1 MYNKLY
7 IFLLL
12 TLVSYTMMAQTKFR
26 IEIEAPSFIN
36 DSLIISVPVIK
47 VGLEDIYNLK
57 LDTNAN
63 VSYFKKMITT
73 KASVFQVKIQDNNF
87 IEGNFLYPQPVAF
100 QYFDRTSKQIS
111 VSSIFFVDSGSFKI
125 FLPKNFNQLDI
136 NINSPLNNEYTE
148 FKKLITDLYFNNNS
162 NLKTFILSNLEEKE
176 SRIGKYIKINTDSY
190 IALWEII
197 SDYTLYGYNSVYL
210 KNLELFS
217 SNIKSQYVYKIVVN
231 RLKADSATIK
241 GNEFPYIKFEGTLEL
256 NKEEFK
262 KNSLTF
268 IDFWS
273 ITCSPCIREMPELLK
288 MYNKYKSKKIK
299 FISITAESEIDK
311 RIIAKNILNK
321 QNIVWSNYFDYKN
334 QFSTKLGVSAYPL
347 YLLVD
352 QNGYIIEKT
361 YGDLKKIKSILNEKL
376 K

>member
-1 MYNKLY
+1 
-7 IFLLL
+7 
-12 TLVSYTMMAQTKFR
+12 MAQTKFR